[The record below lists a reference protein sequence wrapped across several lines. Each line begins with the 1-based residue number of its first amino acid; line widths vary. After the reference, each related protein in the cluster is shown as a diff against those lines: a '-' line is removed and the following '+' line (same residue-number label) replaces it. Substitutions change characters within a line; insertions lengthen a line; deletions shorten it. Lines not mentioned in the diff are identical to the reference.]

1 MRLQNGLVILLT
13 AMLLNLSLSA
23 QSVNDKVTKDN
34 LNSAFLSSLILER
47 INEIRSYKKASDL
60 RANKICQSVAVNHV
74 DYMARNN
81 KITKEQDADGF
92 VTTIDRLKSFGGGK
106 KAKGDETIAEISLEG
121 PVTYMDLSD
130 EITSKWITEKESTK
144 IIENGNME
152 VSGIAFAINPESNM
166 LYVSHVFGD
175 KNLGENLV
183 LPKKPKSAPEIA
195 AEEEEKKQAED
206 KKKVE
211 KKKKVEDKKKVQE
224 KKQAEDKK
232 AAEAVIATKEAA
244 PVKEALPVDDGEEAA
259 PEPAVNEA
267 EELPIETIDE
277 KIAEKATPAQ
287 PVKEELVPESE
298 VKTATQPAATA
309 TANNATA
316 AASST
321 KSNAGVDENIG
332 AEEELPACISANKYG
347 KLLEIAK
354 FGVFYRDSSVLL
366 RQDNLALLEEVVT
379 KDMDGLSLVINQNH
393 SFEDGPT
400 PFDYSLLRDQ
410 KYYKPDIFANKE
422 ADFNLKDLTSSPKS
436 KRFAY
441 KLSYWRIGLHCI
453 DVDVA
458 LRDDSFDVVAFQ
470 DSVNKELG
478 ISQDLAGSA
487 LDLVWNG
494 DFGIDTTN
502 KRIKNVTI
510 QIPFRKGKANYK
522 AEDLIEMMDTL
533 VERGFKINAAHVTA
547 YSSIEGDYALNAKL
561 ARKRGKN
568 VVEALREL
576 NGGALFYGKLV
587 TNDSWENFYKTVG
600 ESPHPEFKDMSKDE
614 IKAQLRPGMASTKD
628 MEAFLSAQ
636 RYAEIQ
642 LSLEYLSQEAQD
654 EKQAEFREIR
664 NIYYD
669 FGKFYVR
676 KEAGRSLDVFSRLLK
691 QQPEFNL
698 IELGAHTDSRG
709 SYAFNEKL
717 SKRRAQSVVDY
728 LISKGI
734 DRSRLVP
741 KGYGESELLN
751 HCKDGVECSEAEHQR
766 NRRTTFRIL
775 NEGQEIKS
783 VEPDDISV
791 DYAPSFRPTD
801 GLIDLESELAAEL
814 AKKNGVGASRV
825 YKKMIKR
832 VMLGQMPADI
842 LNVSAEIPADI
853 NHLDFKLH
861 ILLAKVV
868 LLKESEG
875 IMEAFDQIIQI
886 DPTAPFVVYNAMAYK
901 LLKDQG
907 FVAALKADA
916 SKKVQVVGILNSI
929 RESKFPTNK
938 LDRLISFV
946 NSL

>member
-1 MRLQNGLVILLT
+1 
-13 AMLLNLSLSA
+13 
-23 QSVNDKVTKDN
+23 
-34 LNSAFLSSLILER
+34 
-47 INEIRSYKKASDL
+47 
-60 RANKICQSVAVNHV
+60 
-74 DYMARNN
+74 
-81 KITKEQDADGF
+81 
-92 VTTIDRLKSFGGGK
+92 
-106 KAKGDETIAEISLEG
+106 
-121 PVTYMDLSD
+121 
-130 EITSKWITEKESTK
+130 
-144 IIENGNME
+144 
-152 VSGIAFAINPESNM
+152 
-166 LYVSHVFGD
+166 
-175 KNLGENLV
+175 
-183 LPKKPKSAPEIA
+183 
-195 AEEEEKKQAED
+195 
-206 KKKVE
+206 
-211 KKKKVEDKKKVQE
+211 
-224 KKQAEDKK
+224 
-232 AAEAVIATKEAA
+232 
-244 PVKEALPVDDGEEAA
+244 
-259 PEPAVNEA
+259 
-267 EELPIETIDE
+267 
-277 KIAEKATPAQ
+277 
-287 PVKEELVPESE
+287 
-298 VKTATQPAATA
+298 
-309 TANNATA
+309 
-316 AASST
+316 
-321 KSNAGVDENIG
+321 
-332 AEEELPACISANKYG
+332 
-347 KLLEIAK
+347 
-354 FGVFYRDSSVLL
+354 
-366 RQDNLALLEEVVT
+366 LALLEEVVT

-422 ADFNLKDLTSSPKS
+422 ADFNLKELTSSPKS

-453 DVDVA
+453 DVDVT

-522 AEDLIEMMDTL
+522 AKDLIEMMDTL

-547 YSSIEGDYALNAKL
+547 YSSVEGDYELNAKL

-587 TNDSWENFYKTVG
+587 TNDSWDNFYKTVG

-842 LNVSAEIPADI
+842 LNVSAEIPADV

-868 LLKESEG
+868 LLQESEG

-929 RESKFPTNK
+929 RESKFPTDK

>member
-13 AMLLNLSLSA
+13 AMLINLSLSA

-60 RANKICQSVAVNHV
+60 RANKICQSVASDHV
-74 DYMARNN
+74 VYMAKNN
-81 KITKEQDADGF
+81 KITKEQEADGF
-92 VTTIDRLKSFGGGK
+92 VTTTDRLKSFGGGK
-106 KAKGDETIAEISLEG
+106 KTKGDQTIAEISLEG

-152 VSGIAFAINPESNM
+152 VSGIAFAINPESNL

-183 LPKKPKSAPEIA
+183 LPEKPKPAAEIA
-195 AEEEEKKQAED
+195 AEEEEKKQVED
-206 KKKVE
+206 QKKVE
-211 KKKKVEDKKKVQE
+211 KKKK
-224 KKQAEDKK
+224 AEDKK
-232 AAEAVIATKEAA
+232 AAEAAIAAKEAA
-244 PVKEALPVDDGEEAA
+244 SVKEALPVDDGEEAA

-298 VKTATQPAATA
+298 VKTA

>member
-13 AMLLNLSLSA
+13 AMLINLSLSA

-47 INEIRSYKKASDL
+47 INEIRSYKKAPDL
-60 RANKICQSVAVNHV
+60 RANKICQSVAVDHV

-81 KITKEQDADGF
+81 KITKEQEADGF

-106 KAKGDETIAEISLEG
+106 KVKGDETIAEISLEG

-183 LPKKPKSAPEIA
+183 LPKKPKSAAEIA
-195 AEEEEKKQAED
+195 AEEEEKKQ
-206 KKKVE
+206 VE
-211 KKKKVEDKKKVQE
+211 EKKKVEDKKV
-224 KKQAEDKK
+224 
-232 AAEAVIATKEAA
+232 AEAAIAAKEAA
-244 PVKEALPVDDGEEAA
+244 TVKEALPVVDSEEAE

-267 EELPIETIDE
+267 EELPVETIDE
-277 KIAEKATPAQ
+277 KTAENATPAQ

-298 VKTATQPAATA
+298 VKAAMQPAATA
-309 TANNATA
+309 PANNATA
-316 AASST
+316 SVSST
-321 KSNAGVDENIG
+321 ESSAGVDENIG

-410 KYYKPDIFANKE
+410 KYYKPDIFASKE
-422 ADFNLKDLTSSPKS
+422 ADFNLKELTSSPKS

-453 DVDVA
+453 DVDVT

-487 LDLVWNG
+487 LELVWNG

-522 AEDLIEMMDTL
+522 AKDLIEMMDTL

-547 YSSIEGDYALNAKL
+547 YSSVEGDYELNAKL

-587 TNDSWENFYKTVG
+587 TNDSWDNFYKTVG

-801 GLIDLESELAAEL
+801 GLIDLENELAAEL

-842 LNVSAEIPADI
+842 LNVSAEIPADV

-868 LLKESEG
+868 LLQESEG

-929 RESKFPTNK
+929 RESKFPTDK